1 MSDKETIVIKNQS
14 TFTLIGLA
22 LIASFVGFFVG
33 SCSKEQD
40 QEQTIEYLME
50 SVPEV
55 HTEIKEVK
63 VQDQSLLNTIKEL
76 SDENTQL
83 LDLVRKLKNKP
94 TEVVY
99 VTQTETVIQA
109 ANPKEI
115 FDELPD
121 NYQHKT
127 KEGLI
132 LAEFNVL
139 EPVPE
144 LSVISESLNIDHD
157 PTKYSFAFETYDL
170 TIKNSVVIGKKSAT
184 SLLQVASSKEPDK
197 FYEIPIDNLTVVN
210 TEEPHKKLEANVG
223 ISLTAGL
230 SEKPELLVSV
240 FGSFIHPIK
249 NLDVLGV
256 RLSGN
261 TTNFV
266 FGVDAV
272 GYNVGA
278 HLPVFTDLWVHGGV
292 GVDLW
297 GKPQGLLSLGTKF

>member
-1 MSDKETIVIKNQS
+1 MSEQIVIKNQS
-14 TFTLIGLA
+14 TFTLIGIA
-22 LIASFVGFFVG
+22 LIASVAGFFFG
-33 SCSKEQD
+33 SCSKETDD
-40 QEQTIEYLME
+40 QQTIEYLME

-63 VQDQSLLNTIKEL
+63 VQDETLVNAIKEL

-83 LDLVRKLKNKP
+83 LDLVRRLKDKP
-94 TEVVY
+94 AEVRY
-99 VTQTETVIQA
+99 VVQTETKIEP

-115 FDELPD
+115 FDELPN

-127 KEGLI
+127 KEGLV

-144 LSVISESLNIDHD
+144 LSVISEGLGIDHD
-157 PTKYSFAFETYDL
+157 PTKYSFSFETYDL
-170 TIKNSVVIGKKSAT
+170 TIKNSVVIGKDSAT
-184 SLLQVASSKEPDK
+184 SLLQVASAKEPDK
-197 FYEIPIDNLTVVN
+197 FYEIPITDLTVIN
-210 TEEPHKKLEANVG
+210 TEEEHKKLEANVG
-223 ISLTAGL
+223 ISLTGGL
-230 SEKPELLVSV
+230 SAKPEFMASV
-240 FGSFIHPIK
+240 FASFIHPVK

-272 GYNVGA
+272 GYNIGA
-278 HLPVFTDLWVHGGV
+278 HIPVFTDLWIHGGA
-292 GVDLW
+292 GVDLF
-297 GKPQGLLSLGTKF
+297 GKPVGLISLGTKF

>member
-22 LIASFVGFFVG
+22 LIASFVGFFAG
-33 SCSKEQD
+33 SCSKEQN

-99 VTQTETVIQA
+99 VTQTETVIKTVGTQ
-109 ANPKEI
+109 K

-127 KEGLI
+127 EQGLV
-132 LAEFNVL
+132 LAEF
-139 EPVPE
+139 
-144 LSVISESLNIDHD
+144 DHIKKEGEEKD
-157 PTKYSFAFETYDL
+157 QFIFDTYDL

-256 RLSGN
+256 RLSAN